1 MSPKIQRNTPWGWE
15 WWCAGFVKDENAN
28 TVWNWSGLCGYAN
41 AAWTCFSA
49 VFPAHSLRDVLP
61 SPWHFPLA
69 PMSDPTRPSARAP
82 AIRQHFNRVCAFAW
96 KSLKLN
102 ASDGNLYA
110 SLCLRI
116 YGRSCE
122 GGNSKENGG
131 VSPGYQG
138 LSVPKLICVGLWERD
153 KLCRQGIWP
162 LLAIFGFFHFS
173 PPPLRRHRRQQQQQQ
188 QRWLVI
194 NVANAQL

>member
-1 MSPKIQRNTPWGWE
+1 MKLKRSVRICKCSLDLFFSRVPGSQSTRCPAESLT
-15 WWCAGFVKDENAN
+15 
-28 TVWNWSGLCGYAN
+28 
-41 AAWTCFSA
+41 FSA
-49 VFPAHSLRDVLP
+49 GANVRPHS
-61 SPWHFPLA
+61 
-69 PMSDPTRPSARAP
+69 PSARAP

-162 LLAIFGFFHFS
+162 LLAIFGFFIQS
-173 PPPLRRHRRQQQQQQ
+173 STTPPPPPPAAAAAAALARD
-188 QRWLVI
+188 
-194 NVANAQL
+194 